1 MPVVELIVRLVSVCM
16 IAAAALP
23 AFAQDDAAPGSLW
36 AVGLGAQVDEDSS
49 DSVLAT
55 VNWGVTR
62 STWLLFSAAR
72 SRSPAERADVSAQS
86 LVAGV
91 DHRFGLVGV
100 TFQIERW
107 GDSDVLES
115 DELRGSF
122 YIQQERLRIAFS
134 HERRD
139 IDIPFT
145 LTGPLG
151 GTVRRTATLSADSF
165 GLSVRVQP
173 AERWQL
179 YFGATEHDYER
190 DLAPLPRIDRLNLL
204 STSALTLANSFVDHE
219 RMLGFERELGR
230 TLLNVSFREDHS
242 AIDGSK
248 LETIEAGL
256 LWPISRRIDVE
267 VNLGSGRSDL
277 LGSGLYG
284 GVLLLIYGR

>member
-1 MPVVELIVRLVSVCM
+1 MPVVERIVRLVCVCM
-16 IAAAALP
+16 VAAAAMP

-72 SRSPAERADVSAQS
+72 SRSPAERADISAQS

-100 TFQIERW
+100 TFQVERW

-122 YIQQERLRIAFS
+122 YIQQERLRIALN

-151 GTVRRTATLSADSF
+151 GTVRRTAQLSADSF

-179 YFGATEHDYER
+179 YFEATEHDYER
-190 DLAPLPRIDRLNLL
+190 DLALLPRIDRLNLL

-230 TLLNVSFREDHS
+230 TLLNVSFREDRS

-248 LETIEAGL
+248 LETIEAGV

-277 LGSGLYG
+277 VDSGLYG